1 MIFIDVIDRSSSDK
15 FNTLVRQ
22 KPTLVLFFSP
32 DCGHCR
38 AMKDDWKQ
46 MTEIL
51 KKKYRGDM
59 MVARVRDDMIG
70 DVDCYKKIRGY
81 PSIIALDKGEKRK
94 EFMGDRKVTDFLKFI
109 EGNFSLEGGPRRR
122 RLSTRRRRTRRR
134 RRRRRHRRRV
144 AGHRAI
150 EDKMSGG
157 GCPRRQ
163 TRRRRR
169 RRNRRIKRR
178 KV

>member
-32 DCGHCR
+32 DCGHCH

-81 PSIIALDKGEKRK
+81 PSIIALDKG
-94 EFMGDRKVTDFLKFI
+94 
-109 EGNFSLEGGPRRR
+109 RRR
-122 RLSTRRRRTRRR
+122 KNLWGTERFL
-134 RRRRRHRRRV
+134 
-144 AGHRAI
+144 I
-150 EDKMSGG
+150 F
-157 GCPRRQ
+157 
-163 TRRRRR
+163 
-169 RRNRRIKRR
+169 
-178 KV
+178 